1 MATTHEAVRV
11 ARHRFSVG
19 DYHRMAEV
27 GILGEDDRAELIE
40 GEIIEMA
47 AVGARHVACVTE
59 FTRVL
64 GKRLGDE

>member
-11 ARHRFSVG
+11 ARHRFNVG

-40 GEIIEMA
+40 GEVIEMA

-59 FTRVL
+59 FTWLL
-64 GKRLGDE
+64 GKQLGDE